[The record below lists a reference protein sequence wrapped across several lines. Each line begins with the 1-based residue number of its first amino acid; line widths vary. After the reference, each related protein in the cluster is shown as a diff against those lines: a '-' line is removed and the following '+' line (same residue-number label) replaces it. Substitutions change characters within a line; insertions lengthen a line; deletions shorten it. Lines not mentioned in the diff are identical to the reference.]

1 MNITFEAIQE
11 ANKTIKTMPIE
22 RKDKKTGQVISKDY
36 AEVNQRIKAFRMLYP
51 AGAIMTECISD
62 DGDRCVFRATVLTEE
77 GRVLGTGTAFELK
90 SSSYINATS
99 YIENC
104 ETSAVGRAL
113 AFCGIGI
120 DTSIASYEEVAN
132 AMKNQEKGDSMQP
145 LPVEKEEKPKKAA
158 AKKAEEPKQEA
169 PKKPEQC
176 GYPTREE
183 MLEDAKKFYQA
194 EDKAKDLSDLYK
206 HWQVE
211 SLDKLTDAQ
220 LMTLYRMH
228 HR

>member
-1 MNITFEAIQE
+1 MSITFEAIQE
-11 ANKTIKTMPIE
+11 ANMTIKTMPIE
-22 RKDKKTGQVISKDY
+22 RKDKKTGQMISKDY

-51 AGAIMTECISD
+51 AGAIMTECMSD
-62 DGDRCVFRATVLTEE
+62 DGDRCVFKATVLTEE
-77 GRVLGTGTAFELK
+77 GRILGTGTAFELK

-132 AMKNQEKGDSMQP
+132 AMKNQEKGDNMQP

-158 AKKAEEPKQEA
+158 AKKAEE